1 MIHYF
6 NVNKTS
12 IKLHFDWPS
21 ERLAVASPV
30 KDSTCIH
37 GGPSRPG
44 RTSGPCHAPTH
55 LYKNNAHGSSYWPP
69 SLVVG
74 SWRCQRQGRD
84 KWAPAG
90 LDRTAE
96 AAHARHG
103 KNWKRTP
110 WGWPAQRAHA
120 ARAASSEASASASAM
135 QCNAASYVPIHLCHG
150 Q

>member
-69 SLVVG
+69 SLVVD

-84 KWAPAG
+84 KWTPAG
-90 LDRTAE
+90 LERTAANGRRSGRTQVQCSSRFRKE
-96 AAHARHG
+96 SGHNTGRAVPMHAHPSISDCG
-103 KNWKRTP
+103 CSNFT
-110 WGWPAQRAHA
+110 
-120 ARAASSEASASASAM
+120 S
-135 QCNAASYVPIHLCHG
+135 
-150 Q
+150 